1 MSKLDS
7 FNSFLKKS
15 TTKLPSGDN
24 AVIYTRVSDSSQED
38 NTSLASQKKYCE
50 LFAQRKGLKI
60 VEYFGGTF
68 ESAKTDDRKEFSKM
82 LTYVKRSKDITYIIV
97 YSYERFSRSGINGAQ
112 IADDL
117 LKQYGVITLAVT
129 QELDP
134 TTVSGSFQQK
144 IFFLFSQ
151 MDNEL
156 RRDKTV
162 TGMRELLRK
171 GYCPYGIP
179 RGYVNLNKGKAID
192 QKIVLNDEAK
202 LLRMAFLWKANEN
215 MSNINIVRK
224 LETLGLKID
233 ERRLANMFNNPF
245 YCGLIVSK
253 LLPNEIIE
261 GNHEPMVSRE
271 LFLKANKIITD
282 RRSYPISH
290 KKEDGYLPL
299 KRFMRCQN
307 CDSTMTGYLVKK
319 KNLYYYKCGTRGC
332 KTNQSANKLHEQF
345 KELIQSFQI
354 NPEYISFIKEGVKKL
369 FETSFEEQFN
379 NHKTLSSQLNEVK
392 KKIESVEERYV
403 IGELE
408 KELYLKY
415 TDKYKEEVSKI
426 EQELSAFSIIRSNLE
441 NCLNLA
447 VKICSNLRETWE
459 SARIESRMKLQNL
472 MFPEGII
479 YNRETRQLRTK
490 RVNSIFASIPQFTR
504 VLNDK
509 TKREITFYSDFPSQV
524 APSGLLPSAF
534 YFQKNTYKP
543 VISREIELCL
553 NYIETN
559 ETPRN

>member
-1 MSKLDS
+1 MSDLDS
-7 FNSFLKKS
+7 FKSFVKKGAV
-15 TTKLPSGDN
+15 KLPSGDN

-82 LTYVKRSKDITYIIV
+82 LTFVKRSKDITYIIV

-179 RGYVNLNKGKAID
+179 RGYVNLNKGKAVD
-192 QKIVLNDEAK
+192 QKIVLNEEAK
-202 LLRMAFLWKANEN
+202 LLRKAFLWKANEN

-253 LLPNEIIE
+253 MLPNEIIE
-261 GNHEPMVSRE
+261 GNHEPMISRE
-271 LFLKANKIITD
+271 LFLKANNIIAE
-282 RRSYPISH
+282 RRSYPVSH
-290 KKEDGYLPL
+290 KKENSHLPL
-299 KRFMRCQN
+299 KRFMKCQN
-307 CDSTMTGYLVKK
+307 CNSTMTGYLVKK

-332 KTNQSANKLHEQF
+332 KTNQSANKLHDQF
-345 KELIQSFQI
+345 TELVQSYQV
-354 NPEYISFIKEGVKKL
+354 NPEYVSFIKERVKKL
-369 FETSFEEQFN
+369 FEVSFEEQFDTQ
-379 NHKTLSSQLNEVK
+379 KTLTAHSNEVK
-392 KKIESVEERYV
+392 QKMESIEERFV
-403 IGELE
+403 IGKLE
-408 KELYLKY
+408 KELYMKY
-415 TDKYKEEVSKI
+415 NFKYKAELKKI
-426 EQELSAFSIIRSNLE
+426 EKELSEISIIKSNLE
-441 NCLNLA
+441 NCLNLTL
-447 VKICSNLRETWE
+447 KICSNLSKTWGN
-459 SARIESRMKLQNL
+459 AKIESRMKLQNL

-490 RVNSIFASIPQFTR
+490 RVNSIFASIPQFTT
-504 VLNDK
+504 VLDRE
-509 TKREITFYSDFPSQV
+509 TKRETTLLSDSPSQV
-524 APSGLLPSAF
+524 APTGIEP
-534 YFQKNTYKP
+534 
-543 VISREIELCL
+543 ISKV
-553 NYIETN
+553 
-559 ETPRN
+559 